1 MKSGRWLMVLGS
13 FVLLVLFAQLI
24 PYGRQHV
31 NPPAGTLVAFD
42 TPETQRLAE
51 RACFDCHSN
60 RTRWPWYASI
70 APVSWL
76 VQRDVDEGRE
86 KLDFTAF
93 DPRSEHV
100 ADAVKEAAET
110 VTKNEMPLWN
120 YGLMHPD
127 ARLNAAER
135 RRLADGLTATFAPF
149 RAATGEHAEEREG
162 AGEDESRD

>member
-13 FVLLVLFAQLI
+13 FVLLVLLAQLV

-31 NPPAGTLVAFD
+31 NPAAGTPVAFD

-120 YGLMHPD
+120 YGLMHPE
-127 ARLNAAER
+127 ARLTAAER

-149 RAATGEHAEEREG
+149 RVAAGERGETGER
-162 AGEDESRD
+162 GEDESRD

>member
-1 MKSGRWLMVLGS
+1 MKSGKWLMVLGS
-13 FVLLVLFAQLI
+13 LVLVVLLAQLV
-24 PYGRQHV
+24 PYGRRHGS
-31 NPPAGTLVAFD
+31 PPAGTPVAFD

-60 RTRWPWYASI
+60 RTRWPWYASV

-93 DPRSEHV
+93 DPRKEPV

-120 YGLMHPD
+120 YRLMHPE
-127 ARLNAAER
+127 ARLTADEQ

-149 RAATGEHAEEREG
+149 RTATEQHAEE
-162 AGEDESRD
+162 GEDESRD

>member
-1 MKSGRWLMVLGS
+1 MKSRSWVIVLGS
-13 FVLLVLFAQLI
+13 FVVLVLLAQI
-24 PYGRQHV
+24 VPYGRGHV
-31 NPPAGTLVAFD
+31 NPPAGTAVAFD
-42 TPETQRLAE
+42 TPETRGLAE

-93 DPRSEHV
+93 DPRNKEV

-110 VTKNEMPLWN
+110 VTKGEMPLWN
-120 YGLMHPD
+120 YRLVHP
-127 ARLNAAER
+127 AAQLSRVER
-135 RRLADGLTATFAPF
+135 ERLARGLAATFAPF
-149 RAATGEHAEEREG
+149 GGGTEQ
-162 AGEDESRD
+162 EDD